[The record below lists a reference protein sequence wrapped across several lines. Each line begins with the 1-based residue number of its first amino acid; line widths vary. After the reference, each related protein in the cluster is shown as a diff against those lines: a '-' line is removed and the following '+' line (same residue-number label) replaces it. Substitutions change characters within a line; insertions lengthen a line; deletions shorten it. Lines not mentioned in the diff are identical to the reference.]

1 MKGPVPTQEPIK
13 NNGREKLSI
22 GPSRTLAEKDIGK
35 WANQSR
41 HTPLAVHFWV
51 RGNQLPLRA
60 MRGDSSW
67 VISSGVQLSIIG
79 RAVKPK
85 PKKWSELGVAL
96 KSIRELI
103 SSHRG
108 PTVDEKQLEVVSD
121 RNGSAVLDQTLF
133 SDVSFIHSEDG
144 PLGDREITDPLM
156 GWRSVSRD
164 WGRIAG
170 DGIVQ
175 GVCRKRR
182 SAQGRSPA
190 PNFGSWG
197 RTPVQRWNRHG

>member
-1 MKGPVPTQEPIK
+1 M
-13 NNGREKLSI
+13 SI
-22 GPSRTLAEKDIGK
+22 GPSRTLAGKDIGK
-35 WANQSR
+35 WANQSS

-51 RGNQLPLRA
+51 RGNQPALRA
-60 MRGDSSW
+60 MLGYSSS
-67 VISSGVQLSIIG
+67 VIPSGVQLSIIG

-85 PKKWSELGVAL
+85 PKIWGELGVAL

-108 PTVDEKQLEVVSD
+108 PTRDEKHLEVVSD
-121 RNGSAVLDQTLF
+121 RNGSPVLDQTLL

-144 PLGDREITDPLM
+144 PRGDREITDPFML
-156 GWRSVSRD
+156 WRSVSWD
-164 WGRIAG
+164 WGRIPG
-170 DGIVQ
+170 DDIVQ

-182 SAQGRSPA
+182 SAEWRSPVQH
-190 PNFGSWG
+190 FGSWG